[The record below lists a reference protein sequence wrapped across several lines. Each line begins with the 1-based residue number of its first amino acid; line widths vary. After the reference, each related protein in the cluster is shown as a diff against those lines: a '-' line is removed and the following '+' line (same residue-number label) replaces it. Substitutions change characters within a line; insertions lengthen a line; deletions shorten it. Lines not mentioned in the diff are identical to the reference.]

1 MAAALSFGGLGVV
14 AFSDKNIHDPEL
26 LALAEKI
33 NHIVDPEAPTT
44 GRFKGWVKVATKDG
58 QNLERVVEDSWGS
71 DVNPMTPKQIRDKF
85 RDNAGLVLSETK
97 VAAITEQVALIDA
110 LTDVG
115 GLVETCVAE

>member
-1 MAAALSFGGLGVV
+1 MT
-14 AFSDKNIHDPEL
+14 
-26 LALAEKI
+26 EKI
-33 NHIVDPEAPTT
+33 IHVPDPTATDQS
-44 GRFKGWVKVATKDG
+44 RFKGWVQVETIDG
-58 QNLERVVEDSWGS
+58 RELDCVVTDNWGS
-71 DVNPMTPKQIRDKF
+71 KHNPMTPEQIRDKF